1 MLAKAKKE
9 KINNQ
14 IEVLERKSNQ
24 PNAIIKDLVASFL
37 IPNIQRE
44 KLQRKGRI
52 KWKLFNKNSSSKRR
66 EKIY

>member
-44 KLQRKGRI
+44 KLQRKGMI
-52 KWKLFNKNSSSKRR
+52 KWKLFKKKFSAKRR